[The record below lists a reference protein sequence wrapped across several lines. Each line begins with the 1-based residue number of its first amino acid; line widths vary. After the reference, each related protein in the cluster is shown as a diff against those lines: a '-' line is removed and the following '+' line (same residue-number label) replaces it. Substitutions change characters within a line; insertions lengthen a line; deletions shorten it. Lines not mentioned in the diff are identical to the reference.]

1 MKTEI
6 RNGLATT
13 SLLLAFLLGSVLLC
27 SGTAAAQ
34 HMARSGAAAGG
45 HRAMSRPVSGRVQ
58 YRRADGVF
66 YNGGLGS
73 IYQPGLAGFGVQ
85 QLYNNGTYGGAYGS
99 NSLGGLIDP
108 ATQWRIAQAERHARG
123 VGRYAGGYYLL
134 DGGGYAYP
142 EDEGDADS
150 GAPPAQQPQVIVV
163 QAPGAQPQDAPPTA
177 EATAQPA
184 LPDVGQFTLVLKGGK
199 QIQAVAFT
207 RMKDQIV
214 YITVD
219 GSRRSVAVAD
229 LDSAA
234 TTSLNEERG
243 TPLQLPL

>member
-1 MKTEI
+1 MRTEI

-13 SLLLAFLLGSVLLC
+13 TLFLAILLGLILLC
-27 SGTAAAQ
+27 PGAAQ
-34 HMARSGAAAGG
+34 AQRMARSGMAGA
-45 HRAMSRPVSGRVQ
+45 HRPMSRPVSSRAQ

-85 QLYNNGTYGGAYGS
+85 QFYNSAYG

-108 ATQWRIAQAERHARG
+108 ATQWRIALAERYGRG
-123 VGRYAGGYYLL
+123 SGRYAGGYYLL
-134 DGGGYAYP
+134 DGGGYVYP
-142 EDEGDADS
+142 EDDSADS
-150 GAPPAQQPQVIVV
+150 GAPPSQQPQVIVV
-163 QAPGAQPQDAPPTA
+163 QAPGAQPQDAPPA
-177 EATAQPA
+177 VEAAAQPA

-207 RMKDQIV
+207 RMKDQII
-214 YITVD
+214 YITAD
-219 GSRRSVAVAD
+219 GSRRSMAASE

-234 TTSLNEERG
+234 TTSINEERG

>member
-6 RNGLATT
+6 RNGLATKT
-13 SLLLAFLLGSVLLC
+13 LLLAILVGSTLLC
-27 SGTAAAQ
+27 PGATQAQ
-34 HMARSGAAAGG
+34 RMMRSGASGA

-58 YRRADGVF
+58 YRRADGSV
-66 YNGGLGS
+66 
-73 IYQPGLAGFGVQ
+73 YQPGLAGFGVQ
-85 QLYNNGTYGGAYGS
+85 QLFSNGAYGGVYGG

-108 ATQWRIAQAERHARG
+108 ATQWRIALAQRYGRG
-123 VGRYAGGYYLL
+123 SGRYAGGYYLL

-142 EDEGDADS
+142 EDDSGADP

-163 QAPGAQPQDAPPTA
+163 QAPGSQPQDTPPPA
-177 EATAQPA
+177 EAAAQPA
-184 LPDVGQFTLVLKGGK
+184 LPDVGQFTLVLKGGT

-207 RMKDQIV
+207 RQNDKIV
-214 YITVD
+214 YITTD
-219 GSRRSVAVAD
+219 GSRRSIAASD

-234 TTSLNEERG
+234 TTSVNEERG

>member
-13 SLLLAFLLGSVLLC
+13 TLLLAFLLGSILLC
-27 SGTAAAQ
+27 PSTAQAQ
-34 HMARSGAAAGG
+34 RMARSGVASA
-45 HRAMSRPVSGRVQ
+45 HRAMSRPVSNRAQ

-73 IYQPGLAGFGVQ
+73 VYQPGLAGFGVQ
-85 QLYNNGTYGGAYGS
+85 QLYNNGAYG

-108 ATQWRIAQAERHARG
+108 ATQWRIALAERHGRG
-123 VGRYAGGYYLL
+123 AGRFAGGYYLL

-142 EDEGDADS
+142 EDDGGADS

-163 QAPGAQPQDAPPTA
+163 QAPGAQQQDAPPA
-177 EATAQPA
+177 PEAAAPA
-184 LPDVGQFTLVLKGGK
+184 APLPDVGQFTLVLKGGK

-207 RMKDQIV
+207 RQNDKIV
-214 YITVD
+214 YITTD
-219 GSRRSVAVAD
+219 GSRRSIAASD

-234 TTSLNEERG
+234 TASINQERG